1 MERLI
6 SRPIPHQLL
15 HDPDAP
21 YLVLPT
27 LKGHILFTLASARPK
42 QRSWQ
47 RRRDRQFQMFQDS
60 ADNADQWIGLR
71 RKEDTSHLDFTSSFV
86 ESEHSEDASI
96 SDQPCERFPQS
107 DNTCAPVPLCNR
119 CIRTMG
125 SPMNHQTDS
134 SKCCRDHCLNF
145 AQG

>member
-71 RKEDTSHLDFTSSFV
+71 RKEDTSHWGIQVIWILLVLLWSLFILKMPASLINPVRGFLKATIHAHLFLCATGV
-86 ESEHSEDASI
+86 SELWD
-96 SDQPCERFPQS
+96 
-107 DNTCAPVPLCNR
+107 
-119 CIRTMG
+119 
-125 SPMNHQTDS
+125 HQ
-134 SKCCRDHCLNF
+134 
-145 AQG
+145 